1 MSILITL
8 LYLHEGK
15 RDGMC
20 QATCAQV
27 GNYVGAMQ
35 IGLAEKCY
43 TLIVWTEIFMNTG
56 MTIILT
62 TLRKQIANFYAP
74 EDIELNELL

>member
-43 TLIVWTEIFMNTG
+43 TLIVWTEIFINAVM
-56 MTIILT
+56 ILILT
-62 TLRKQIANFYAP
+62 TCRKQIAEFYAS
-74 EDIELNELL
+74 EDLELSEML